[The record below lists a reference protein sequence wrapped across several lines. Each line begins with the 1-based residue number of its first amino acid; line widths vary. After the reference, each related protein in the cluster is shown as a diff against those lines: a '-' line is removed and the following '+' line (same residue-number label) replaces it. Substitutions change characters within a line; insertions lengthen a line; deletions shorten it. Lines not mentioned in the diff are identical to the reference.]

1 MSIDKLTPQEQELAA
16 ENHGLLISFMQR
28 YQLDDELYGSLSL
41 RYLKTVHRYLT
52 DPELSRYQ
60 FSTILWMNLRSELS
74 HELRKASRT
83 PVLIPLEERP
93 NAASIMDD
101 EGLEELWERL
111 EKLLTKR
118 ELEVLY
124 LRTQGQ
130 SYREIAKACNLTFK
144 AVAGRLYRLKKKI
157 RKL

>member
-1 MSIDKLTPQEQELAA
+1 MSIDKLTPQEQTFAA

-28 YQLDDELYGSLSL
+28 YQLDDELYGILSL

-52 DPELSRYQ
+52 DPELKRYK

-93 NAASIMDD
+93 NAVSIMDD
-101 EGLEELWERL
+101 KGLEELWERL

>member
-1 MSIDKLTPQEQELAA
+1 MSIDKLTPQEQVFAA

-28 YQLDDELYGSLSL
+28 YQLDDELYGVLSL

-52 DPELSRYQ
+52 DLELSRYK

-83 PVLIPLEERP
+83 PALIPLEERP
-93 NAASIMDD
+93 NAASITDD

>member
-1 MSIDKLTPQEQELAA
+1 MSIDKLTPQEQTFAA

-28 YQLDDELYGSLSL
+28 YQLDDELYGILSL

-52 DPELSRYQ
+52 DPELKRYK

-83 PVLIPLEERP
+83 PVLIPLEECP

-101 EGLEELWERL
+101 EGLEELWGRL

-124 LRTQGQ
+124 LRTQGH
-130 SYREIAKACNLTFK
+130 SYREIARACNLTFK